1 MSFTLSEPHS
11 NPDVRI
17 ISLGAGVQSTVMAL
31 MAGTGE
37 LGPMP
42 DCAIFAD
49 TGYEPQEVYDHLEWL
64 EKQLPFPTYIVKAK
78 PKTMR
83 SPTGNIKQD
92 MNLATQDPTFAFS
105 MPTFTKGKGMKLRT
119 CTSIYKID
127 PVRAKTR
134 ELLGVQ
140 PKQRV
145 KDQVS
150 ETWMGISMDEI
161 VRMKESRDKY
171 IYHRFP
177 LIEQRMHRYHC
188 KQWFAERYEG
198 RLLPKSACIACPFHS
213 DDMWRDIKIND
224 PVSFADA
231 VEFDK
236 SIRHIPSF
244 DGEQYLHR
252 SCQPLD
258 KVDFQ
263 NAEDKGQLSFLD
275 ECEGMCGI

>member
-11 NPDVRI
+11 NPDIRI
-17 ISLGAGVQSTVMAL
+17 ISLGAGVQSTVMAM

-78 PKTMR
+78 PGSIRT
-83 SPTGNIKQD
+83 PTGNIKQD
-92 MNLATQDPTFAFS
+92 MNIATQDPKTAFS

-188 KQWFAERYEG
+188 KQWFSERYEG
-198 RLLPKSACIACPFHS
+198 RVLPKSACIACPFHS

-231 VEFDK
+231 VEFDR
-236 SIRHIPSF
+236 SIRHISSF